1 MFSIKQD
8 SAILQTGEVS
18 VFDVRFTARK
28 SQNEYYS
35 SVVLQG
41 LISLNKAAIEEE
53 LSAEILAIGVDM
65 CKFTRCDNGCQ
76 TVTDVKFVS

>member
-1 MFSIKQD
+1 M
-8 SAILQTGEVS
+8 QTGEVS
-18 VFDVRFTARK
+18 VYDVRFTARK

-41 LISLNKAAIEEE
+41 LISLNKIAIEEE
-53 LSAEILAIGVDM
+53 MGVEILAIGIDM

-76 TVTDVKFVS
+76 TVTDVKFVNF